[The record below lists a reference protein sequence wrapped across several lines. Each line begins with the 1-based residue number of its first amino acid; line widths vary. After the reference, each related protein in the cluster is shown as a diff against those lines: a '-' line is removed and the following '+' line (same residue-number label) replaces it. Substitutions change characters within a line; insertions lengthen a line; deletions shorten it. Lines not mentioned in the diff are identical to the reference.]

1 MTSPAARSHAAPLS
15 FLLRSF
21 APGPASLALEG
32 TVERSSLGPGDDRL
46 TIRYQLHDPEGLV
59 QLAPPAATPRRRDA
73 LWQTTCFECF
83 LAAPGAEAYWE
94 VNLSPSGDWNVYHL
108 SGYREGLAAEPLIS
122 SLPFTLERHGSGL
135 QLQLSLALAP
145 LLACGQPLDLGITAV
160 LALADGS
167 TSFWALLHPGVE
179 ADFHRREGFVLRL

>member
-1 MTSPAARSHAAPLS
+1 MTSPAASSHAAPLP
-15 FLLRSF
+15 FVLRSV
-21 APGPASLALEG
+21 APPPPSLALDG
-32 TVERSSLGPGDDRL
+32 TVVRSSLGPGDDRL

-59 QLAPPAATPRRRDA
+59 QLAPAAAAPRRRDA

-83 LAAPGAEAYWE
+83 LAAPGTEPYWE

-108 SGYREGLAAEPLIS
+108 SGYREGLAAEPAIS

-135 QLQLSLALAP
+135 TLALN
-145 LLACGQPLDLGITAV
+145 LDLAALVEADQPLDLAITAV

-167 TSFWALLHPGVE
+167 TLFWALFHPGAE